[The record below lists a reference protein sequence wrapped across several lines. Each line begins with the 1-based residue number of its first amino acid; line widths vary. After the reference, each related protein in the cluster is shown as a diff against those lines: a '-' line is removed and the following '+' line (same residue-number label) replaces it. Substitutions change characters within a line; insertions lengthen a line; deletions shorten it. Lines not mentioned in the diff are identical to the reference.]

1 MKYISVL
8 IVSIY
13 IGISTIGTTYAQ
25 TDVQLNVSNGTSVQ
39 ELSAKIRILEAR
51 LQELQEENTALKN
64 GKNVSTTTTYTGTK
78 ASTVVGTSISTG

>member
-25 TDVQLNVSNGTSVQ
+25 TDVQLNVSSGTSIE

-51 LQELQEENTALKN
+51 LREVQEENTTLKN
-64 GKNVSTTTTYTGTK
+64 GKNISTIGSSTGIKT
-78 ASTVVGTSISTG
+78 STAVGTG

>member
-25 TDVQLNVSNGTSVQ
+25 TDVQLNVSSGTSIE

-51 LQELQEENTALKN
+51 LREVQEENTTLKN
-64 GKNVSTTTTYTGTK
+64 GKNISTIGSSTGTK
-78 ASTVVGTSISTG
+78 TSTAVYTG